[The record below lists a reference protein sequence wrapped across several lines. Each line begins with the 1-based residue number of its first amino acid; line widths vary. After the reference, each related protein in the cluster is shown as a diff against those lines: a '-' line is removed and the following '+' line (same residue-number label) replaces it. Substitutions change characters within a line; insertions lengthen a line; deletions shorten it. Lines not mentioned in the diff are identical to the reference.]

1 MDGGRYWRNFLPH
14 KYGESGGEIG
24 SEGRKVSENGG
35 KILLILKINLLMQ

>member
-1 MDGGRYWRNFLPH
+1 MDGVGIGENFLPH

-35 KILLILKINLLMQ
+35 